1 MINLQEINDR
11 INSDEALRERFI
23 TDPAKVLEEEG
34 LIISPPMLAAL
45 KRLIESQL
53 KDEPEV
59 KGSSV
64 SNPPGGRRPR
74 AFGQL

>member
-1 MINLQEINDR
+1 MLNLQEINDR

-45 KRLIESQL
+45 KRLIASQL